1 MSDEQV
7 SGKDYAKPDKQTSV
21 DAADIQQRLEH
32 LEAGSL
38 DIDSVISYLG
48 HLLWNVRM
56 VWESSDLQEKA
67 TSTEFLKRCPIAE
80 TSVGTLE
87 HIPFTCR

>member
-7 SGKDYAKPDKQTSV
+7 SGKDYAKLDKQTSV

-48 HLLWNVRM
+48 HLLWCVRM

-67 TSTEFLKRCPIAE
+67 TSTQNF
-80 TSVGTLE
+80 
-87 HIPFTCR
+87 

>member
-7 SGKDYAKPDKQTSV
+7 SGKDYAKLDKQTSV

-38 DIDSVISYLG
+38 DIDSVN
-48 HLLWNVRM
+48 LLPGAPALERSNGVGKQRFTR
-56 VWESSDLQEKA
+56 ESDFY
-67 TSTEFLKRCPIAE
+67 TEFLQKV
-80 TSVGTLE
+80 SL
-87 HIPFTCR
+87 